1 MSAVYHDRLVTALSC
16 VVGAVAVSVGLKA
29 VQGYVGAADVY
40 HAAVTCLLVLLI
52 GPATLF
58 LVSRSY
64 DRRLF
69 ALSGIVYAVCALVYV
84 RGIDRLGAVSALRQ
98 VWSPAPYD
106 DAALM
111 WFAVLFVPWLVL
123 AGRKRR

>member
-16 VVGAVAVSVGLKA
+16 VVGAVAVAVGIKA

-40 HAAVTCLLVLLI
+40 HAAVTYLLVLPV
-52 GPATLF
+52 GPTTLF

-84 RGIDRLGAVSALRQ
+84 HGIDRLGAASALRQ
-98 VWSPAPYD
+98 VLAPAPYD
-106 DAALM
+106 CVALM
-111 WFAVLFVPWLVL
+111 WFVALFVPWLVL
-123 AGRKRR
+123 AVRKRR